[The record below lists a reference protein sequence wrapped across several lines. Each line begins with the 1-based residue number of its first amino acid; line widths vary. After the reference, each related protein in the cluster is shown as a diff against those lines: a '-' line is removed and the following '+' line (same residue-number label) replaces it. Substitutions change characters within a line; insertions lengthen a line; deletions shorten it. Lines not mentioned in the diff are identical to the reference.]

1 MFLNRFLYSFLIL
14 VLLSSSSIYAQN
26 SISYKSENT
35 MTKKLVQPPYL
46 KAGDSVA
53 IVAPSGI
60 LLNRETEIRIARDLL
75 ESWGLKVTV
84 SNHVFNKANH
94 FAGTDYERS
103 EDFQNA
109 LDNPNIKAIWSARGG
124 YGTVRILDN
133 LDYKKFKENP
143 KWLIGYSDITSLHSQ
158 IHNIG
163 IESIHGMMCTSL
175 ADKKEDIKETISTF
189 KKAIFGES
197 LSYTLK
203 SNKYNKIGKA
213 KGQLIGGNLTLLQT
227 MLGSDTAIDTTDK
240 IVFIE
245 EIGEYKYHIDRLLQS
260 LKRAGY
266 FDNCKAVIVGDIT
279 KLRRNTTSWGKPIE
293 QLILDVFEECDFP
306 VLFDFPA
313 GHEKD
318 NRALI
323 FGRTVELNINSYES
337 TVVFEN

>member
-1 MFLNRFLYSFLIL
+1 MFLNRILYSVLIL
-14 VLLSSSSIYAQN
+14 VLLSSPSIYAQN
-26 SISYKSENT
+26 SISYNSENT

-60 LLNRETEIRIARDLL
+60 LLNRETEVKIAKDLL
-75 ESWGLKVTV
+75 ESWGLNVTV
-84 SNHVFNKANH
+84 SNNVFNKANH

-103 EDFQNA
+103 EDFQKA

-133 LDYKKFKENP
+133 LDYTKFIENP

-158 IHNIG
+158 IHNLG

-189 KKAIFGES
+189 KKSIFGES

-203 SNKYNKIGKA
+203 SSKYNKIGKA

-337 TVVFEN
+337 TVIFED

>member
-1 MFLNRFLYSFLIL
+1 MFLIRIYCAILFLITL
-14 VLLSSSSIYAQN
+14 GSTKVLAQQLN
-26 SISYKSENT
+26 SKHSETN
-35 MTKKLVQPPYL
+35 MTKKLIQPPYL

-60 LLNRETEIRIARDLL
+60 LLHREKEINSAIQLL
-75 ESWGLKVTV
+75 ESWGLNV
-84 SNHVFNKANH
+84 SVGKHVFNKANH
-94 FAGTDYERS
+94 FAGTDYER
-103 EDFQNA
+103 A
-109 LDNPNIKAIWSARGG
+109 LDLQTALNNPNIKAIWCARGG

-133 LDYKKFKENP
+133 IDYKKFKENP
-143 KWLIGYSDITSLHSQ
+143 KWLIGYSDITSLLCE
-158 IHNIG
+158 IHNLG
-163 IESIHGMMCTSL
+163 YESIHGMMCTSL
-175 ADKKEDIKETISTF
+175 GDNKEDITETISTF
-189 KKAIFGES
+189 KKAIFGEA
-197 LSYTLK
+197 LSYTIK
-203 SNKYNKIGKA
+203 SNKYNKVGKA

-240 IVFIE
+240 ILFIE

-266 FDNCKAVIVGDIT
+266 FDNCKGVIVGDMT
-279 KLRRNTTSWGKPIE
+279 KLRKNTTSWGKPIE

-323 FGRTVELNINSYES
+323 FGRTVEIDANSFES